1 MKTRVCVGL
10 LVAISLVSALI
21 FLLAGDSHFPV
32 TQWPKEAYLGLVF
45 SVVWGGG
52 VMASVAYVFSAM
64 VFVTVAVVGYAIG
77 YKIGSCLPTSSD
89 TK

>member
-1 MKTRVCVGL
+1 MKTRVCIGL
-10 LVAISLVSALI
+10 LFATSLISALI

-64 VFVTVAVVGYAIG
+64 FFITVAVVGYAIG
-77 YKIGSCLPTSSD
+77 YKVGSYLPTCSD